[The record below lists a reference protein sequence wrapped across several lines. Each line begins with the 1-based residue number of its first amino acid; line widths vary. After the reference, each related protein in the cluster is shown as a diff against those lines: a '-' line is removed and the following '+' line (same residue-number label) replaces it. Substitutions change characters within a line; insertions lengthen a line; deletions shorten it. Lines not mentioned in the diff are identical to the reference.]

1 MTKPALSRNASTGR
15 SRMRAPCPHCGSS
28 AAIRSSRRITPLY
41 SEVRFECSNE
51 DCGHVWIAS
60 LGVLHTLYPS
70 GIPNPD
76 VQIPVASVPAQAAAV
91 KTAAG

>member
-1 MTKPALSRNASTGR
+1 MTKPALGSNATKTR
-15 SRMRAPCPHCGSS
+15 SRMRSVCPHCACF
-28 AAIRSSRRITPLY
+28 AAIRSSKRITALY
-41 SEVRFECSNE
+41 SEVRFECSNL

-70 GIPNPD
+70 DMPNPD
-76 VQIPVASVPAQAAAV
+76 VQIPVATVPGSTVAA

>member
-1 MTKPALSRNASTGR
+1 MSRPALAPNAAPQK
-15 SRMRAPCPHCGSS
+15 SRMRTPCPHCGSP
-28 AAIRSSRRITPLY
+28 ARIRSSRSVTPIY

-51 DCGHVWIAS
+51 GCGHVWLAS

-70 GIPNPD
+70 ASPNPE
-76 VQIPVASVPAQAAAV
+76 VHIPFAAGRESAPA